1 MKVKIP
7 TVSTLVLAMTLPLMA
22 EAHRGWLLPAATV
35 LSGEEPWVTLDAAI
49 SNDIFHTDHA
59 PMRLEGLTVL
69 GPDGEE
75 VAIQNGHT
83 GKYRSTFDLQLK
95 QQGTY
100 RVFSAS
106 HGLSARWVDEK
117 GERHFWP
124 GRGETPAPGDFEKHV
139 PRDALELSVT
149 QTSRRLETF
158 ITAGVPTDEVLAPTQ
173 QGLELVPVTHPN
185 DLFEEE
191 EATFKLLIDGEAAV
205 GAKVTVLAGGM
216 RYRNS
221 QDAIET
227 ETDSD
232 GVFTITWPQ
241 AGMYWLSA
249 SYRDD
254 KATPPATSRQG
265 SYVATFE
272 ILPQ

>member
-7 TVSTLVLAMTLPLMA
+7 TVSALVLAMTLPLAA

-35 LSGEEPWVTLDAAI
+35 LSGEEPWVTVDGAI

-59 PMRLEGLTVL
+59 AMRLDGLKVV

-75 VAIQNGHT
+75 VEIQNGHT
-83 GKYRSTFDLQLK
+83 GKYRSTFDLQLT

-106 HGLSARWVDEK
+106 GGLNARWVTDE
-117 GERHFWP
+117 GERRFWP
-124 GRGETPAPGDFEKHV
+124 GRGETPAPGDFEKKV
-139 PRDALELSVT
+139 PKDAKELTVT
-149 QTSRRLETF
+149 QSSRRIETF
-158 ITAGVPTDEVLAPTQ
+158 ITAGVPTDEVLAPTN

-185 DLFEEE
+185 DLFAEE
-191 EATFKLLIDGEAAV
+191 EATFRLLIDGEAAV

-221 QDAIET
+221 QDAIEV
-227 ETDSD
+227 ETDDEGAFS
-232 GVFTITWPQ
+232 VTWPD

-254 KATPPATSRQG
+254 KATAPATARQG

-272 ILPQ
+272 VLPQ